1 MGSLIPALE
10 FPVFLVDLA
19 IPNYNSASNMTILQT
34 AKRAL
39 QFFRIGLATKKLQRS
54 QNETERL
61 LAKRALA
68 GLFADARGI
77 TMKIGQLFAGND
89 GATPFQELVEGIE
102 PLPLKAMIPVLET
115 ELGQKYKKVFRSI
128 EPAVAAASLGQV
140 HLAELKNGDKVAVK
154 IRYPDIS
161 DAVDAELRLLGL
173 LPGVGPVNRWGF
185 DLDAYK
191 KSLRDNMRRELDYRS
206 EAQRQDYF
214 GQAVQVPGLT
224 VPNVYKD
231 LCRERVLVQSRAEGV
246 LIDKAAN
253 WSEQDRRAIGQTLM
267 LTLFKSLF
275 VAGEVHGDPHPGNLF
290 YSHDRYGQPQV
301 TLLDYGCTISIA
313 EPRRMA
319 LLKLIIGC
327 RERNPTKPLDCF
339 AALGFDSK
347 KLSLISG
354 SLPALCQI
362 LFRPFL
368 LNHPFNSEQWQLGQG
383 VNDLLGDYRW
393 WFRSAGPSDLF
404 LLMRA
409 FQGLIQQLQQ
419 LDVRLAWW
427 PLLQQAVGRE
437 LIQQAI
443 AYELP
448 VIKLEQATIALS
460 FDQQASNLCVRVTEG
475 GEQRVSVKMPAE
487 AVLDL
492 EHLIPE
498 DVLERI
504 IASGKIDLKQLAESI
519 RANGIIP
526 QQLFIFEDDRKIYR
540 VWLE

>member
-1 MGSLIPALE
+1 MS
-10 FPVFLVDLA
+10 
-19 IPNYNSASNMTILQT
+19 ILNT
-34 AKRAL
+34 AKRGL
-39 QFFRIGLATKKLQRS
+39 QFFRIGLAAKKLQRT

-61 LAKRALA
+61 LAKQALA

-77 TMKIGQLFAGND
+77 TMKVGQLFAGTD
-89 GATPFQELVEGIE
+89 GTTPFQELVEGIE
-102 PLPLKAMIPVLET
+102 PLPLKAMIPQLEM
-115 ELGQKYKKVFRSI
+115 ELGQKVKTVFRSI
-128 EPAVAAASLGQV
+128 DKAIAAASLGQV

-154 IRYPDIS
+154 IRYPDIA
-161 DAVDAELRLLGL
+161 DAVDAELRLVGL
-173 LPGVGPVNRWGF
+173 MPGVGPVNRWGF

-191 KSLRDNMRRELDYRS
+191 KSLRDNMHRELDYRS

-214 GQAVQVPGLT
+214 GRTVQVRGLK
-224 VPNVYKD
+224 VPDVYKD
-231 LCRERVLVQSRAEGV
+231 LCSERVLVQSRAEGV
-246 LIDKAAN
+246 LIYKVSD
-253 WSEQDRRAIGQTLM
+253 WSEQDRLAIGQTLM
-267 LTLFKSLF
+267 MTLFKSLF
-275 VAGEVHGDPHPGNLF
+275 VAGEVHGDPHPGNVF
-290 YSHDRYGQPQV
+290 YSHDENGLPLV

-313 EPRRMA
+313 EPRRLA
-319 LLKLIIGC
+319 LLKLIVGC
-327 RERNPTKPLDCF
+327 RERSPVKPLDCF

-347 KLSLISG
+347 KLASISG

-368 LNHPFNSEQWQLGQG
+368 LNHAFNPDEWQLGQG

-419 LDVRLAWW
+419 LDVRLPWW
-427 PLLQQAVGRE
+427 TLLRQAVGPE
-437 LIQQAI
+437 LIQQAM

-448 VIKLEQATIALS
+448 AIKHESAVMTLS
-460 FDQQASNLCVRVTEG
+460 FDQQATMLCVRVTES

-498 DVLERI
+498 DVLARI
-504 IASGKIDLKQLAESI
+504 ISSGTIDLKQLGESI

-526 QQLFIFEDDRKIYR
+526 QQLFVFEDGRKTYR

>member
-1 MGSLIPALE
+1 
-10 FPVFLVDLA
+10 
-19 IPNYNSASNMTILQT
+19 MTILKT

-39 QFFRIGLATKKLQRS
+39 KFFRIGLAAKKLQRT
-54 QNETERL
+54 QDETERL
-61 LAKRALA
+61 LAKKALA

-77 TMKIGQLFAGND
+77 TMKVGQLFAGTD

-102 PLPLKAMIPVLET
+102 PLPLKVMIPLLEK
-115 ELGQKYKKVFRSI
+115 ELGQKVKSVFRSI
-128 EPAVAAASLGQV
+128 EPAIAAASLGQV

-154 IRYPDIS
+154 IRYPDIA
-161 DAVDAELRLLGL
+161 DAVDAELRLVGL
-173 LPGVGPVNRWGF
+173 MPGLGPVNRWGF

-191 KSLRDNMRRELDYRS
+191 RSLRDSMHRELDYRS
-206 EAQRQDYF
+206 EALRQDYF
-214 GQAVQVPGLT
+214 GRTVQVPGLK
-224 VPNVYKD
+224 VPKVYSD
-231 LCRERVLVQSRAEGV
+231 LCSERVLVQSRAEGV
-246 LIDKAAN
+246 LIDKVSS
-253 WSEQDRRAIGQTLM
+253 WSEQERLAIGQTLVM
-267 LTLFKSLF
+267 TLFKSLF
-275 VAGEVHGDPHPGNLF
+275 VSGEVHGDPHPGNAF
-290 YSHDRYGQPQV
+290 YGHDEYGQPQV

-327 RERNPTKPLDCF
+327 RERSPVKPLDCF

-347 KLSLISG
+347 KLSPISG

-368 LNHPFNSEQWQLGQG
+368 ANHAFNPEQWQLGQSF
-383 VNDLLGDYRW
+383 NDLLGEYRW

-419 LDVRLAWW
+419 LEVNLPWW
-427 PLLQQAVGRE
+427 ALLQQAVGRE
-437 LIQQAI
+437 LIRQAM

-448 VIKLEQATIALS
+448 AIESESTAKALR
-460 FDQQASNLCVRVTEG
+460 FDQQATVLCVRVSEDS
-475 GEQRVSVKMPAE
+475 EQRVAVKMPAE

-498 DVLERI
+498 DVLARI
-504 IASGKIDLKQLAESI
+504 VASGKIDLKQLAGSL
-519 RANGIIP
+519 RANGIVP
-526 QQLFIFEDDRKIYR
+526 QQLFVFEDGKKTYK

>member
-1 MGSLIPALE
+1 
-10 FPVFLVDLA
+10 
-19 IPNYNSASNMTILQT
+19 MTLLKT

-39 QFFRIGLATKKLQRS
+39 KFFRIGLAAKKLQRS
-54 QNETERL
+54 QGETERL

-77 TMKIGQLFAGND
+77 TMKVGQLFAGTD

-102 PLPLKAMIPVLET
+102 PLPLKAMLPVLEK
-115 ELGQKYKKVFRSI
+115 ELGQPVKNVFRSI
-128 EPAVAAASLGQV
+128 DQAIAAASLGQV
-140 HLAELKNGDKVAVK
+140 HPAVLKNGDKVAVK
-154 IRYPDIS
+154 IRYPDIG
-161 DAVDAELRLLGL
+161 DAVDAELRLVGL
-173 LPGVGPVNRWGF
+173 MPGVGPVNRWGF

-191 KSLRDNMRRELDYRS
+191 KSLRDNMQRELDYRS

-214 GQAVQVPGLT
+214 GRTVQVTGLE
-224 VPNVYKD
+224 VPKVYMD
-231 LCRERVLVQSRAEGV
+231 LCRERVLVQSMAEGV
-246 LIDKAAN
+246 LIDKVGS
-253 WSEQDRRAIGQTLM
+253 WPEQERRAIGQTLM
-267 LTLFKSLF
+267 MTLFKSLF
-275 VAGEVHGDPHPGNLF
+275 VAGEVHGDPHPGNIF
-290 YSHDRYGQPQV
+290 YSRNESAQPQV
-301 TLLDYGCTISIA
+301 TLLDYGCTITIA
-313 EPRRMA
+313 EQRRLA
-319 LLKLIIGC
+319 LLKLIVGC

-347 KLSLISG
+347 KLLPISG

-368 LNHPFNSEQWQLGQG
+368 LNHAFDPEQWQLGLA

-419 LDVRLAWW
+419 LDVKLPWW
-427 PLLQQAVGRE
+427 ILLQQAVGPE
-437 LIQQAI
+437 LIQQAL
-443 AYELP
+443 AYQLP
-448 VIKLEQATIALS
+448 VIQHEPTVHALS
-460 FDQQASNLCVRVTEG
+460 FDQQATMLCVRVSEN
-475 GEQRVSVKMPAE
+475 GEQRVAVKMPAE

-504 IASGKIDLKQLAESI
+504 KEAGKIDLKQLRDSI
-519 RANGIIP
+519 RSNGIIP
-526 QQLFIFEDDRKIYR
+526 QQLFDFEDGIKTYR

>member
-1 MGSLIPALE
+1 M
-10 FPVFLVDLA
+10 A
-19 IPNYNSASNMTILQT
+19 ILKT

-39 QFFRIGLATKKLQRS
+39 QFFRIGLAAKKLQRT
-54 QNETERL
+54 QDETERL
-61 LAKRALA
+61 LAKKALA

-77 TMKIGQLFAGND
+77 TMKVGQLFAGND

-102 PLPLKAMIPVLET
+102 PLPLKAMIPQLER
-115 ELGQKYKKVFRSI
+115 ELGQKTKNIFRSI
-128 EPAVAAASLGQV
+128 EPAIAAASLGQV

-161 DAVDAELRLLGL
+161 DAVDAELRLVGL
-173 LPGVGPVNRWGF
+173 MPGVGPVNRWGF

-191 KSLRDNMRRELDYRS
+191 KSLRDNMHRELDYCS
-206 EAQRQDYF
+206 EAQRQAYF
-214 GQAVQVPGLT
+214 GRTVQVPGLR
-224 VPNVYKD
+224 VPKVYME
-231 LCRERVLVQSRAEGV
+231 LCSERVLVQSRAEGV
-246 LIDKAAN
+246 LIDKAGG
-253 WSEQDRRAIGQTLM
+253 WSEPDRRAVGQTLM

-275 VAGEVHGDPHPGNLF
+275 IAGEVHGDPHPGNIF
-290 YSHDRYGQPQV
+290 YGHDERGQPQV
-301 TLLDYGCTISIA
+301 TLLDYGCTISIT
-313 EPRRMA
+313 ESRRLA
-319 LLKLIIGC
+319 LLKLIVGC
-327 RERNPTKPLDCF
+327 RERSPIKPLDCF

-347 KLSLISG
+347 KLSPISG

-368 LNHPFNSEQWQLGQG
+368 ANHPFNPEQWQLGQSF
-383 VNDLLGDYRW
+383 NDLLGDYRW

-419 LDVRLAWW
+419 LEVNLSWW
-427 PLLQQAVGRE
+427 TLLQQAVGQE
-437 LIQQAI
+437 LIQQAM

-448 VIKLEQATIALS
+448 SIELGQVAQALS
-460 FDQQASNLCVRVTEG
+460 FDQQATVLGVRVSED
-475 GEQRVSVKMPAE
+475 GEQRVAIKMPAE

-504 IASGKIDLKQLAESI
+504 IASGKIDLKQLGDSL

-526 QQLFIFEDDRKIYR
+526 QQLFVFEDGKKTYK

>member
-1 MGSLIPALE
+1 M
-10 FPVFLVDLA
+10 A
-19 IPNYNSASNMTILQT
+19 ILNT

-39 QFFRIGLATKKLQRS
+39 QFFRIGLAAKKLQRT

-61 LAKRALA
+61 LAKQAIA

-89 GATPFQELVEGIE
+89 GTTPFQELVEGIE
-102 PLPLKAMIPVLET
+102 PLPLKAMIPQLEM
-115 ELGQKYKKVFRSI
+115 ELGQKVKTVFRSI
-128 EPAVAAASLGQV
+128 DKAIAAASLGQV

-154 IRYPDIS
+154 IRYPDIA
-161 DAVDAELRLLGL
+161 DAVDAELRLVGL
-173 LPGVGPVNRWGF
+173 MPGVGPVNRWGF

-191 KSLRDNMRRELDYRS
+191 KSLRDNMHRELDYRS

-214 GQAVQVPGLT
+214 GRTVHVPGLK
-224 VPNVYKD
+224 VPDVYKD
-231 LCRERVLVQSRAEGV
+231 LCSERVLVQSRAEGV
-246 LIDKAAN
+246 LIYKVSD
-253 WSEQDRRAIGQTLM
+253 WSEQDRLAIGQTLM
-267 LTLFKSLF
+267 MTLFKSLF
-275 VAGEVHGDPHPGNLF
+275 VAGEVHGDPHPGNVF
-290 YSHDRYGQPQV
+290 YSHDENGLALV

-313 EPRRMA
+313 EPRRLA
-319 LLKLIIGC
+319 LLKLIVGC
-327 RERNPTKPLDCF
+327 RERSPVKPLDCF

-347 KLSLISG
+347 KLTPISG

-368 LNHPFNSEQWQLGQG
+368 LNHAFNPEEWQLGQG

-419 LDVRLAWW
+419 LDVKLPWW
-427 PLLQQAVGRE
+427 TLLRQAVGPE
-437 LIQQAI
+437 LIQQAM

-448 VIKLEQATIALS
+448 AIKHEPTVIALG
-460 FDQQASNLCVRVTEG
+460 FDQQATLLCVRVTES

-498 DVLERI
+498 DVLARI
-504 IASGKIDLKQLAESI
+504 ISSGTIDLKQLGESI

-526 QQLFIFEDDRKIYR
+526 QQLFVFEDGRKTYR

>member
-1 MGSLIPALE
+1 
-10 FPVFLVDLA
+10 
-19 IPNYNSASNMTILQT
+19 MTILKT
-34 AKRAL
+34 VKRAL
-39 QFFRIGLATKKLQRS
+39 QFFRIGLAAKKLQRT
-54 QNETERL
+54 QDETERL

-77 TMKIGQLFAGND
+77 TMKVGQLFAGTN
-89 GATPFQELVEGIE
+89 GETPFQELVEGIE
-102 PLPLKAMIPVLET
+102 PLPLKAMIPLLET
-115 ELGQKYKKVFRSI
+115 ELGQNYKKVFRSI
-128 EPAVAAASLGQV
+128 APAIAAASLGQV

-154 IRYPDIS
+154 IRYPDIG
-161 DAVDAELRLLGL
+161 DAVDAELRLVGL
-173 LPGVGPVNRWGF
+173 MPGVGPVNRWGF
-185 DLDAYK
+185 DIDAYK
-191 KSLRDNMRRELDYRS
+191 RSLRDNMQRELDYRS

-214 GQAVQVPGLT
+214 GRAVQVPGLQ
-224 VPNVYKD
+224 VPKVYMD

-246 LIDKAAN
+246 LIDKAAK
-253 WSEQDRRAIGQTLM
+253 WPERERLAIGQTLVI
-267 LTLFKSLF
+267 TLFKSLF
-275 VAGEVHGDPHPGNLF
+275 VAGEVHGDPHPGNVF
-290 YSHDRYGQPQV
+290 YSHDPNGQALV
-301 TLLDYGCTISIA
+301 TLLDYGCTITIA
-313 EPRRMA
+313 EQRRLA
-319 LLKLIIGC
+319 LLKLIVGC

-347 KLSLISG
+347 KLSYIGG

-368 LNHPFNSEQWQLGQG
+368 SSYPFNPEQWQLGQG

-419 LDVRLAWW
+419 LDVNLAWW

-437 LIQQAI
+437 LIEQAM
-443 AYELP
+443 AYQLPVVELP
-448 VIKLEQATIALS
+448 TATALS
-460 FDQQASNLCVRVTEG
+460 FDQQATKLCVRVTES
-475 GEQRVSVKMPAE
+475 GEQRVAVAMPAE

-504 IASGKIDLKQLAESI
+504 NASGKIDLKQLADFI

-526 QQLFIFEDDRKIYR
+526 QQLFVFDDGGKTYR

>member
-1 MGSLIPALE
+1 
-10 FPVFLVDLA
+10 V
-19 IPNYNSASNMTILQT
+19 TILNT

-39 QFFRIGLATKKLQRS
+39 QFFRIGLAAKKLQRT

-61 LAKRALA
+61 LAKQALA

-77 TMKIGQLFAGND
+77 TMKVGQLFAGTD
-89 GATPFQELVEGIE
+89 GTTPFQELVEGIE
-102 PLPLKAMIPVLET
+102 PLPLKIMLPLLEE
-115 ELGQKYKKVFRSI
+115 ELGQKTKTVFRSI
-128 EPAVAAASLGQV
+128 DKAIAAASLGQV

-161 DAVDAELRLLGL
+161 DAVDAELRLVGL
-173 LPGVGPVNRWGF
+173 MPGVGPVNRWGF

-191 KSLRDNMRRELDYRS
+191 KSLRDNMHRELDYRS

-214 GQAVQVPGLT
+214 GRTVQVPGLK
-224 VPNVYKD
+224 VPGVYRD
-231 LCRERVLVQSRAEGV
+231 LCSERVLVQSRAEGV
-246 LIDKAAN
+246 LIDKAGD
-253 WSEQDRRAIGQTLM
+253 WSGQDRLTIGQTLM
-267 LTLFKSLF
+267 MTLFKSLF
-275 VAGEVHGDPHPGNLF
+275 VAGEVHGDPHPGNVF
-290 YSHDRYGQPQV
+290 YSHDENGRPLV
-301 TLLDYGCTISIA
+301 TLLDYGCTLSIA
-313 EPRRMA
+313 EPRRLA
-319 LLKLIIGC
+319 LLKLIVGC
-327 RERNPTKPLDCF
+327 RERSPVKPLDCF

-347 KLSLISG
+347 KLAPISG

-368 LNHPFNSEQWQLGQG
+368 LNHAFNPEQWQLGQAF
-383 VNDLLGDYRW
+383 NDLLGDYRW

-419 LDVRLAWW
+419 LDVKLPWW
-427 PLLQQAVGRE
+427 SLLQQAVGPE
-437 LIQQAI
+437 LIRQAI

-448 VIKLEQATIALS
+448 AIEHEPTVMTLS
-460 FDQQASNLCVRVTEG
+460 FDQQATLLCVRVTEG

-498 DVLERI
+498 DVLARI
-504 IASGKIDLKQLAESI
+504 ISSGTIDLKQLGESI

-526 QQLFIFEDDRKIYR
+526 QQLFVVEDGRKTYR

>member
-1 MGSLIPALE
+1 
-10 FPVFLVDLA
+10 
-19 IPNYNSASNMTILQT
+19 MTILNT

-39 QFFRIGLATKKLQRS
+39 QFFRIGLAAKKLQRT

-61 LAKRALA
+61 LAKQALA

-77 TMKIGQLFAGND
+77 TMKVGQLFAGND
-89 GATPFQELVEGIE
+89 GTTPFQALVEGIE
-102 PLPLKAMIPVLET
+102 PLPLKIMIPLLET
-115 ELGQKYKKVFRSI
+115 ELGQKTKSVFRSI
-128 EPAVAAASLGQV
+128 DKAIAAASLGQV

-161 DAVDAELRLLGL
+161 AAVDAELRLVGL
-173 LPGVGPVNRWGF
+173 MPGVGPVNRWGF

-191 KSLRDNMRRELDYRS
+191 KSLRDNMHRELDYRS

-214 GQAVQVPGLT
+214 GRTVQVPGLK
-224 VPNVYKD
+224 VPGVYRD
-231 LCRERVLVQSRAEGV
+231 LCSERVLVQSRAEGV
-246 LIDKAAN
+246 LIDKAGD
-253 WSEQDRRAIGQTLM
+253 WSEQDRLAIGQTLM
-267 LTLFKSLF
+267 MTLFKSLF
-275 VAGEVHGDPHPGNLF
+275 VAGEVHGDPHPGNVF
-290 YSHDRYGQPQV
+290 YSHDENGQPLV
-301 TLLDYGCTISIA
+301 TLLDYGCTVSIA

-319 LLKLIIGC
+319 LLKLIVGC

-347 KLSLISG
+347 KLTPISG

-368 LNHPFNSEQWQLGQG
+368 LNHAFSPEQWQLGKE

-419 LDVRLAWW
+419 LDVRLPWW
-427 PLLQQAVGRE
+427 MILQQAVGPKLIRE
-437 LIQQAI
+437 AM

-448 VIKLEQATIALS
+448 AIEHEPTVMTLS
-460 FDQQASNLCVRVTEG
+460 FDQQATLLCVRVTEG

-498 DVLERI
+498 DVLSRI
-504 IASGKIDLKQLAESI
+504 ISSGTIDLKQLGESI

-526 QQLFIFEDDRKIYR
+526 QQLFVFEDGSKTYK

>member
-1 MGSLIPALE
+1 
-10 FPVFLVDLA
+10 
-19 IPNYNSASNMTILQT
+19 MTILQT

-39 QFFRIGLATKKLQRS
+39 HFFRIGLAAKKLQRT
-54 QNETERL
+54 QETERL
-61 LAKRALA
+61 LAKQALA

-77 TMKIGQLFAGND
+77 TMKVGQLFAGND

-102 PLPLKAMIPVLET
+102 PLPLKAMIPLLET

-128 EPAVAAASLGQV
+128 DPSVAAASLGQV
-140 HLAELKNGDKVAVK
+140 HLAELKNGDKVAIK

-161 DAVDAELRLLGL
+161 DAVDAELRLVGL
-173 LPGVGPVNRWGF
+173 MPGVGPVNRWGF
-185 DLDAYK
+185 DLDGYK
-191 KSLRDNMRRELDYRS
+191 KSLRDNMQRELDYRS

-214 GQAVQVPGLT
+214 GRTVQVPGLK
-224 VPNVYKD
+224 VPSVYMD

-246 LIDKAAN
+246 LIDKVGN
-253 WSEQDRRAIGQTLM
+253 WPERDRLAIGQM
-267 LTLFKSLF
+267 LVMTLFNSLF
-275 VAGEVHGDPHPGNLF
+275 VAGEVHGDPHPGNVF
-290 YSHDRYGQPQV
+290 YGYDRYGRPQV
-301 TLLDYGCTISIA
+301 TLLDYGCTIAIA
-313 EPRRMA
+313 EQRRLA
-319 LLKLIIGC
+319 LLKLIAGC

-347 KLSLISG
+347 KLSPISG
-354 SLPALCQI
+354 SLPALCRI

-368 LNHPFNSEQWQLGQG
+368 LNHAFDPEQWQLGRA

-419 LDVRLAWW
+419 LDVKLAWW

-437 LIQQAI
+437 LIERATAYQLPAI
-443 AYELP
+443 VHPA
-448 VIKLEQATIALS
+448 ATVLS
-460 FDQQASNLCVRVTEG
+460 FDQQANKLCVRVSEG
-475 GEQRVSVKMPAE
+475 GEQRVAIAMPAE

-492 EHLIPE
+492 ESLIPD
-498 DVLERI
+498 DVLARI
-504 IASGKIDLKQLAESI
+504 VASGKVDLKQLGNSI
-519 RANGIIP
+519 RVGGIIP
-526 QQLFIFEDDRKIYR
+526 QQLFVFEDGNKIYK

>member
-1 MGSLIPALE
+1 
-10 FPVFLVDLA
+10 V
-19 IPNYNSASNMTILQT
+19 TILKT

-39 QFFRIGLATKKLQRS
+39 QFFRIGLAAKKLQRT
-54 QNETERL
+54 QDETERL
-61 LAKRALA
+61 LAKKALA

-77 TMKIGQLFAGND
+77 TMKVGQLFAGTD

-102 PLPLKAMIPVLET
+102 PLPLKIMIPLLEK
-115 ELGQKYKKVFRSI
+115 ELGQKVKSVFRSI
-128 EPAVAAASLGQV
+128 EPAIAAASLGQV
-140 HLAELKNGDKVAVK
+140 HLAKLKNGDQVAVK

-161 DAVDAELRLLGL
+161 DAVDAELRLVGL
-173 LPGVGPVNRWGF
+173 MPGVGPVNRWGF

-191 KSLRDNMRRELDYRS
+191 KSLRDNMQRELDYSS

-214 GQAVQVPGLT
+214 GRTVQVPGLK
-224 VPNVYKD
+224 VPKVYRD
-231 LCRERVLVQSRAEGV
+231 LCSERVLVQSRAEGV
-246 LIDKAAN
+246 LIDKAGS
-253 WSEQDRRAIGQTLM
+253 WSEQDRLAIGQTLV

-275 VAGEVHGDPHPGNLF
+275 VAGEVHGDPHPGNVF
-290 YSHDRYGQPQV
+290 YSHDQDGRPQV
-301 TLLDYGCTISIA
+301 TLLDYGCTITIA
-313 EPRRMA
+313 EQRRLA
-319 LLKLIIGC
+319 LLKLIAGC

-347 KLSLISG
+347 KLSYISG

-368 LNHPFNSEQWQLGQG
+368 LNHAFNPGQWQLGRG

-419 LDVRLAWW
+419 LDVNLAWW

-437 LIQQAI
+437 LIEQAM
-443 AYELP
+443 AYQLPAIELP
-448 VIKLEQATIALS
+448 TATALG
-460 FDQQASNLCVRVTEG
+460 FDQQANKLCVRVTEG
-475 GEQRVSVKMPAE
+475 GEQRVSVAMPAE

-504 IASGKIDLKQLAESI
+504 AASGKIDLKQLAGSI

-526 QQLFIFEDDRKIYR
+526 QQLFVFEDGGKTYR

>member
-1 MGSLIPALE
+1 
-10 FPVFLVDLA
+10 V
-19 IPNYNSASNMTILQT
+19 TILQT

-39 QFFRIGLATKKLQRS
+39 QFFRIGLAAKKLQRS
-54 QNETERL
+54 QSETERL
-61 LAKRALA
+61 LAKQALA

-77 TMKIGQLFAGND
+77 TMKVGQLFAGNN

-102 PLPLKAMIPVLET
+102 PLPLKAIIPQLEM
-115 ELGQKYKKVFRSI
+115 ELGQKIKTVFRSI
-128 EPAVAAASLGQV
+128 EPAIAAASLGQV
-140 HLAELKNGDKVAVK
+140 HLAVLKNSDKVAVK

-161 DAVDAELRLLGL
+161 NAVDAELRLIGL
-173 LPGVGPVNRWGF
+173 MPGVGPVNRWGF
-185 DLDAYK
+185 DLGAYK
-191 KSLRDNMRRELDYRS
+191 KSLSDNMHRELDYRS

-214 GQAVQVPGLT
+214 GRTVQVPGLR
-224 VPNVYKD
+224 VPKIYKD
-231 LCRERVLVQSRAEGV
+231 LCSERVLVQSRAQGV
-246 LIDKAAN
+246 LIDKTGN
-253 WSEQDRRAIGQTLM
+253 WPEQDRLAIGQTLM

-290 YSHDRYGQPQV
+290 YSHDENGQALV

-313 EPRRMA
+313 EQRRLA
-319 LLKLIIGC
+319 LLKLIVGC
-327 RERNPTKPLDCF
+327 RERNHIKPLDCF
-339 AALGFDSK
+339 AALGFDGK
-347 KLSLISG
+347 KLAPISG

-368 LNHPFNSEQWQLGQG
+368 LNHPFNPDQWQLGSS

-419 LDVRLAWW
+419 LDVKLPWW
-427 PLLQQAVGRE
+427 PLLEQAVGRE
-437 LIQQAI
+437 LMQQAI

-448 VIKLEQATIALS
+448 AIEQEPTAKALS
-460 FDQQASNLCVRVTEG
+460 FNQQANMLCVRVTEG
-475 GEQRVSVKMPAE
+475 GEQRVAVKMPAE

-498 DVLERI
+498 EVLARI
-504 IASGKIDLKQLAESI
+504 IDSGTIDLKQLGESI

-526 QQLFIFEDDRKIYR
+526 QQLFVFEDGSKTYR